1 MQNISHCYQQ
11 GDADV
16 LCQWFPRAPE
26 TAQLCDSKE
35 QKLRLSKKKAP
46 QKAPPETLLKLPHFY
61 QTAVQSLPSALLRK
75 GPDEGTAPDY
85 FCRISVW
92 HTAGCLDPLGLVWQV
107 MEMLQIPFSELLRCH
122 FLEQAAVA
130 HKLILLILLPVT
142 MW

>member
-1 MQNISHCYQQ
+1 MLMCSVS
-11 GDADV
+11 G
-16 LCQWFPRAPE
+16 FPG
-26 TAQLCDSKE
+26 L
-35 QKLRLSKKKAP
+35 QKLHRSVILKNRNCAYQKKKKPP